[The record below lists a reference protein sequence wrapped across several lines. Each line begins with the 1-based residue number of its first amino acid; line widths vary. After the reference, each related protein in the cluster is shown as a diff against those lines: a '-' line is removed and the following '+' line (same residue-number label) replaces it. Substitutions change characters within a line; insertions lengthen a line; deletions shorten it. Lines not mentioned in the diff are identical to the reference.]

1 MKIEVTRADSTHL
14 EEISNLYLAVTTYLE
29 SHINYPGWQT
39 GFYPT
44 RQTAQAGLEKNGLY
58 IAVNEQKIVGSF
70 VLSQAFELPYEAAN
84 WSFPSD
90 YSKIFVVHTFLVHPD
105 YAKQHIGK
113 QMLEY
118 VIALGKAQG
127 MNSIR
132 LDTYEKN
139 LPAMKLYESCGFRF
153 AGKVDLGRA
162 DRGLNWYHCYE
173 KIL

>member
-1 MKIEVTRADSTHL
+1 MKIDIIPAESKHL
-14 EEISNLYLAVTTYLE
+14 PEISALYHSVTTYLE

-44 RQTAQAGLEKNGLY
+44 CETAQAALQKNGLY
-58 IAVNEQKIVGSF
+58 IALLDGEIVGSF
-70 VLSQAFELPYEAAN
+70 VLSQAFEEPYEAAS

-90 YSKIFVVHTFLVHPD
+90 YSKIFVVHTFLIHPD
-105 YAKQHIGK
+105 YTKQKIGK

-118 VIALGKAQG
+118 VMALGKAQG

-162 DRGLNWYHCYE
+162 DRGLYWYHCYE
-173 KIL
+173 KVL